1 MYYFIVNPN
10 AQSGRGAVVWENIR
24 QVMLEKGLPFEALFT
39 EHAGHASILAREAA
53 ERDVENKI
61 IVAMGG
67 DGTINEV
74 MEGIWDH
81 EDITFAYIPIGSA
94 NDFAK
99 TLGISSKWREALDG
113 ILNEEHRIG
122 LHPGCVEFD
131 GKKRHFGG
139 SMGIGFDAAVCVAVE
154 SLRFKEFLNRIGLG
168 KFTYVGSAIKLLIT
182 SSCDK
187 MKLRLD
193 DKEVREFEHVLF
205 MCGLKGQYEGGGFR
219 FTPDGKMD
227 DPYIHLCMADSI
239 PILKRFMLLPKAATG
254 KHVGAPG
261 IHMMNCQKVEI
272 ISSKPKH
279 VHADGEVL
287 GQAKKLTVYLEKTVI
302 PMVY

>member
-1 MYYFIVNPN
+1 MYYFIVNPK
-10 AQSGRGAVVWENIR
+10 AQSGRGAVVWNRICR
-24 QVMLEKGLPFEALFT
+24 VMKEKGLPFEALFT
-39 EHAGHASILAREAA
+39 EYAGHASELAREAA
-53 ERDVENKI
+53 ERDDANKI

-67 DGTINEV
+67 DGTIHEV

-81 EDITFAYIPIGSA
+81 DDITFAYIPIGSG

-99 TLGISSKWREALDG
+99 TLGISSNWKVALKG

-122 LHPGCVEFD
+122 LHPGRVEFD
-131 GKKRHFGG
+131 GKVFHFGG

-154 SLRFKEFLNRIGLG
+154 KLPFKSVFNRLGLG

-187 MKLRLD
+187 MKIRLD
-193 DKEVREFEHVLF
+193 GKEVRQFNHVLF
-205 MCGLKGQYEGGGFR
+205 MCGLKGNYEGGGFK
-219 FTPDGKMD
+219 FTPDGTLD

-239 PILKRFMLLPKAATG
+239 PVLKRFELLPKAATG
-254 KHVGAPG
+254 KHVGADG
-261 IHMMNCQKVEI
+261 VHIMNCQKVEI
-272 ISSKPKH
+272 ISSKPKDI
-279 VHADGEVL
+279 HADGEVL
-287 GQAKKLTVYLEKTVI
+287 GKARKLTVSMEKTVI